1 MTAAVPQARE
11 ALLTGQLGLDD
22 PTLFIQ
28 HGILNGKYVDAADGQ
43 TFTVDSES
51 PAFPALLKRA
61 ADRQTRPP
69 ARSSEHARR

>member
-1 MTAAVPQARE
+1 MPAAVPQARE

-51 PAFPALLKRA
+51 LHSLRCSSAPL
-61 ADRQTRPP
+61 TR
-69 ARSSEHARR
+69 

>member
-1 MTAAVPQARE
+1 MSNWPTKITKENPVSPMRTSERAATAAD
-11 ALLTGQLGLDD
+11 TQLGLDD

-51 PAFPALLKRA
+51 SLVPFHALR
-61 ADRQTRPP
+61 
-69 ARSSEHARR
+69 